1 MGDRPAQS
9 VYNYLQLPG
18 YWSPGPR
25 RGWGGGLVVGDCFPQ
40 LVFNCLLSSCNTAIK
55 TCEVHQTMG
64 TVVGTEERIYDYWRS
79 GTNMTRG

>member
-1 MGDRPAQS
+1 MGQAAQS
-9 VYNYLQLPG
+9 VYNYLPTSR
-18 YWSPGPR
+18 SPSLSDCEGVA
-25 RGWGGGLVVGDCFPQ
+25 GVDCFPQ

-64 TVVGTEERIYDYWRS
+64 TVVRTEERIYDYWRS